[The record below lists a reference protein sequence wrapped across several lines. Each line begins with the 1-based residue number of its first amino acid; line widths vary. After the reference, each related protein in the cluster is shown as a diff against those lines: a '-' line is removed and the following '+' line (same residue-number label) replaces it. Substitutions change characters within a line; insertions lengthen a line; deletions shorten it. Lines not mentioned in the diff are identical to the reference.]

1 MKCRADCGLLKTG
14 SQEVF
19 TAELLASKER
29 RERGTC
35 NLHHRSTIGDK
46 IYKWLCHFSVFKYV
60 NELVFGLIAIHMD
73 EQNIKAS
80 PGIEHERG

>member
-1 MKCRADCGLLKTG
+1 MSGGLWSFK
-14 SQEVF
+14 SRKSRSF
-19 TAELLASKER
+19 TAGILGLARTQRKR
-29 RERGTC
+29 TC
-35 NLHHRSTIGDK
+35 NIHHRSTIGDK